1 MHYDI
6 RHSIGEEEMMP
17 TFKTEDG
24 AELYY
29 KVEGT
34 ERGNPPLI
42 FIHGWCSNLNHW
54 EHQVSY
60 FQDSHRMLRMDRRG
74 MGKSATPGTGH
85 TPAQHAADIA
95 ALARYAGF
103 SNAVAIA
110 HAGGGPA
117 GVYFCSGYPE
127 LVRAY
132 VMIDTAITPG
142 VALDHPTT
150 ITARFYAEMI
160 DKMTAPDGDRYF
172 RELYTSFFGPQAN
185 RELVASAVAEASRTP
200 VETRV
205 KELTLMA
212 ADTATPAATLHQPT
226 LVIAGPWLA
235 DSFPQAVDHAR
246 LKSFFKQVKRVELA
260 RAIGTGHFVQLEA
273 PEQTNAFLKSFVSRL
288 A

>member
-1 MHYDI
+1 
-6 RHSIGEEEMMP
+6 MML
-17 TFKTEDG
+17 TFMTEDG

-42 FIHGWCSNLNHW
+42 FIHGWCSNLTHW
-54 EHQVSY
+54 EQQVSY
-60 FQDSHRMLRMDRRG
+60 FQDSHRILRMDRRG
-74 MGKSATPGTGH
+74 MGKSTTPGTGH

-95 ALARYAGF
+95 ALARHEGF
-103 SNAVAIA
+103 TNAVAIA

-142 VALDHPTT
+142 VDLDNPTKMP
-150 ITARFYAEMI
+150 ARFYAEMI
-160 DKMTAPDGDRYF
+160 DKLTASDGEGYF
-172 RELYTSFFGPQAN
+172 RELYTSFFGAQAD
-185 RELVASAVAEASRTP
+185 RELVAFAVAEASRTP

-205 KELTLMA
+205 KELKLMA
-212 ADTATPAATLHQPT
+212 ADTATPAGTMPQPT

-246 LKSFFKQVKRVELA
+246 LKSFFKQAKQVELA
-260 RAIGTGHFVQLEA
+260 RAIGTGHFVQLEV
-273 PEQTNAFLKSFVSRL
+273 PDQTNAFIKSFVSRL
-288 A
+288 V

>member
-1 MHYDI
+1 
-6 RHSIGEEEMMP
+6 MP
-17 TFKTEDG
+17 TFRTEDG

-29 KVEGT
+29 QVEGN

-42 FIHGWCSNLNHW
+42 FIHGWCSNLTHW
-54 EHQVSY
+54 EYQVSY
-60 FQDSHRMLRMDRRG
+60 FQNSHRILRIDRRG
-74 MGKSATPGTGH
+74 MGQSTTPGTGH

-95 ALARYAGF
+95 ALTRHEGF
-103 SNAVAIA
+103 TNAVAIA

-142 VALDHPTT
+142 YDLNNPTT
-150 ITARFYAEMI
+150 MPARLYAEMI
-160 DKMTAPDGDRYF
+160 DKLTASDGDRYF
-172 RELYTSFFGPQAN
+172 RELYTSFFGAQAD
-185 RELVASAVAEASRTP
+185 RELVASAVAAASRTP
-200 VETRV
+200 VATRV

-212 ADTATPAATLHQPT
+212 ADTATPAATMQQPT

-235 DSFPQAVDHAR
+235 DTFPQAVDHAR
-246 LKSFFKQVKRVELA
+246 LKSCFRQAKQVELA
-260 RAIGTGHFVQLEA
+260 RAIGTGHFVQLEV
-273 PEQTNAFLKSFVSRL
+273 PDQTNAFIKSFVSRL

>member
-1 MHYDI
+1 
-6 RHSIGEEEMMP
+6 MMP
-17 TFKTEDG
+17 TFRTEDG

-29 KVEGT
+29 KIEGN

-54 EHQVSY
+54 EQQVSY
-60 FQDSHRMLRMDRRG
+60 FQDSYRILRMDRRG
-74 MGKSATPGTGH
+74 MGQSTTPGAGH
-85 TPAQHAADIA
+85 TPARHAADIA
-95 ALARYAGF
+95 ALARREGF
-103 SNAVAIA
+103 TNAVAIA

-142 VALDHPTT
+142 FDLDNSTT
-150 ITARFYAEMI
+150 MPARFYAEMI
-160 DKMTAPDGDRYF
+160 DKLTASDGERYF
-172 RELYTSFFGPQAN
+172 RELYTSFFGAQAD
-185 RELVASAVAEASRTP
+185 RKLVASAVAEASRTP

-212 ADTATPAATLHQPT
+212 ADTATPAATMRQPI
-226 LVIAGPWLA
+226 LVIAGPWMA
-235 DSFPQAVDHAR
+235 DNFPQAVDPAR
-246 LKSFFKQVKRVELA
+246 LKSFFKQAKQVELA
-260 RAIGTGHFVQLEA
+260 RAIGTGHFVQLEV
-273 PEQTNAFLKSFVSRL
+273 PDQTNAFIKSFVSRL